1 MTVIE
6 VCAGS
11 GIFPRRRRVR
21 ERRELVGRDQDLAVI
36 RAFVDELPAQGGALL
51 FSGEPG
57 IGKSALLD
65 GAEELAAAAGVRAL
79 RAAGAESEDV
89 SYFGLNQL
97 LYPLRGDLNRLDGPH
112 RNALNVALGL
122 CDGPACD
129 RLVVS
134 NAALALLGQASAD
147 GPLLLIV
154 DNLQW
159 VDQASALVLGFIA
172 RRLRGSQVGLIAAE
186 RTGSSFLSARDVPG
200 YEVQPLGPDAS
211 ARLAAARFPGLAPS
225 VRRRIVAEARG
236 NPLVLLE
243 LPSGLSERQRSALAP
258 LPVVLPLSGRL
269 RALVSSRVSALPATA
284 GYLLLLAVLE
294 RTGDLSLLR
303 AAAAGQCEIGDLA
316 HAEQAGLVRVDKA
329 ARRVGTPGMAL
340 QLLGSDAVYGD
351 LTVPQEAAG
360 NRRIPL
366 PTGRGLGGGSSVNT
380 MTWFQGHPADYDGWR
395 EQGADG
401 WGWEEMLP
409 VARGVEH
416 HILGRGPFH
425 GAGGPMTVDF
435 ARDVN
440 PLATAFIAAGEQL
453 GLPVS
458 GDLNGAARTG
468 FGIAQSNIRDGVR
481 HSVVDG
487 YLRPAL
493 SRPNLIVRTSV
504 PVVRVLFDGRKA
516 TGVRL
521 RNGEQVTARRGVIL
535 TAGSLRTPQLLMLSG
550 VGPAAH
556 LRAHGIPVLADLPGV
571 GANLHDHPMIT
582 PVWPV
587 TTGTTLLDAQDDASR
602 TAYRLA
608 RRGPLASVA
617 QALAVLPRSERC
629 SRPRRWRPSPGR
641 RFTPRLRRTTANS
654 TLSSARAWCLSGTRW
669 APAGWAAQP
678 MPSSARAWRY
688 TAWRTST
695 WPTRR

>member
-1 MTVIE
+1 VEENVTHESDYV
-6 VCAGS
+6 VVGGGAAGS
-11 GIFPRRRRVR
+11 V
-21 ERRELVGRDQDLAVI
+21 
-36 RAFVDELPAQGGALL
+36 
-51 FSGEPG
+51 
-57 IGKSALLD
+57 
-65 GAEELAAAAGVRAL
+65 LAA
-79 RAAGAESEDV
+79 
-89 SYFGLNQL
+89 
-97 LYPLRGDLNRLDGPH
+97 RLSQDPGCQ
-112 RNALNVALGL
+112 V
-122 CDGPACD
+122 
-129 RLVVS
+129 
-134 NAALALLGQASAD
+134 
-147 GPLLLIV
+147 LLLE
-154 DNLQW
+154 
-159 VDQASALVLGFIA
+159 A
-172 RRLRGSQVGLIAAE
+172 
-186 RTGSSFLSARDVPG
+186 
-200 YEVQPLGPDAS
+200 GPEFD
-211 ARLAAARFPGLAPS
+211 
-225 VRRRIVAEARG
+225 
-236 NPLVLLE
+236 
-243 LPSGLSERQRSALAP
+243 
-258 LPVVLPLSGRL
+258 
-269 RALVSSRVSALPATA
+269 PAT
-284 GYLLLLAVLE
+284 
-294 RTGDLSLLR
+294 
-303 AAAAGQCEIGDLA
+303 
-316 HAEQAGLVRVDKA
+316 
-329 ARRVGTPGMAL
+329 VGTPGTAL

-440 PLATAFIAAGEQL
+440 PLAMAFIAAGEQL

-493 SRPNLIVRTSV
+493 SRPNLIVRTSA

-617 QALAVLPRSERC
+617 QALAVLPFRDGAPDFQVYFTLMGFEPGLVPMGQPAVSALTVLLTPVSRGTVRLRSANPDDPPVVDPAYLADETDRKALRQGLDQVRALFQAPALAAVTGPALYPAPTADDSELDAFISESLVSIWHPVGTC
-629 SRPRRWRPSPGR
+629 RMGR
-641 RFTPRLRRTTANS
+641 SADAVVSPRLAVHGLENLYVADASVMPTITRGNTHAPTILIAE
-654 TLSSARAWCLSGTRW
+654 RA
-669 APAGWAAQP
+669 AGLVAG
-678 MPSSARAWRY
+678 R
-688 TAWRTST
+688 
-695 WPTRR
+695 